1 MEQPWETVTG
11 PGTLEDMV
19 EDARAAGF
27 DIRKRTVTD
36 WIARGLLDRPRRRG
50 AGRGSCPGLH
60 SENQR
65 KLFLLLLTKREEMP
79 KLSALALI
87 PLTIWLWWGDEW
99 VPRRQALKALMTWL
113 GDGARS
119 KEVCHEA
126 ARGLL
131 QQLDHPMASDTT
143 RTRLLRTFADIS
155 YRGGMNET
163 SRAELET
170 AVQAVFEPPSVFRI
184 TGMARAV
191 GPHTLPLTIEAV
203 LGRASALSAA
213 VQTLRGDHVTEEL
226 LGRAK
231 ALYQQSKQ
239 EYAEIRP
246 ALAAHTDGPL
256 SGLFS
261 ERTVEEEV
269 NSVGND
275 LVFSIGLLLT
285 SPRAV
290 TELARTL

>member
-27 DIRKRTVTD
+27 DIQKRTVTD
-36 WIARGLLDRPRRRG
+36 WIARGLLDRPCRRG
-50 AGRGSCPGLH
+50 AGRGSRPGRH
-60 SENQR
+60 SKNQR
-65 KLFLLLLTKREEMP
+65 KLFLLLLTKREETP
-79 KLSALALI
+79 KLPALALI
-87 PLTIWLWWGDEW
+87 PLTIWLWWGDDW
-99 VPRRQALKALMTWL
+99 VPRRQALKALMTWF

-131 QQLDHPMASDTT
+131 QQLDHPMASGTA
-143 RTRLLRTFADIS
+143 RSRLLRTFADIS
-155 YRGGMNET
+155 YRGGMNDT
-163 SRAELET
+163 VRTELET
-170 AVQAVFEPPSVFRI
+170 AVRAVFEPPSVFRI

-203 LGRASALSAA
+203 LGRASALASA
-213 VQTLRGDHVTEEL
+213 VQALRGNHVTEEL

-231 ALYQQSKQ
+231 ALYQQSKR
-239 EYAEIRP
+239 EYAELRP
-246 ALAAHTDGPL
+246 VLAAHTDGPL

-275 LVFSIGLLLT
+275 LVLSIGLLLT
-285 SPRAV
+285 SPRAQA
-290 TELARTL
+290 EFASAL

>member
-1 MEQPWETVTG
+1 MKQPWETVTG
-11 PGTLEDMV
+11 PGTLDDMI
-19 EDARAAGF
+19 EDAHAAGF
-27 DIRKRTVTD
+27 DIQKRTATD

-50 AGRGSCPGLH
+50 AGRGSSPGLH

-79 KLSALALI
+79 KLPALAVI

-99 VPRRQALKALMTWL
+99 VPRRQALKALTTWF

-119 KEVCHEA
+119 KEVCQEA

-131 QQLDHPMASDTT
+131 QQLDHPMASDTA
-143 RTRLLRTFADIS
+143 RTRLLRTFTEIS
-155 YRGGMNET
+155 YRGSMSDT
-163 SRAELET
+163 ARAELET
-170 AVQAVFEPPSVFRI
+170 AVRDVFEPPSVFKT
-184 TGMARAV
+184 TGMVRAV

-203 LGRASALSAA
+203 LGRASALAAA
-213 VQTLRGDHVTEEL
+213 VQTLRGKHVTEEL

-231 ALYQQSKQ
+231 ALYQQSKR
-239 EYAEIRP
+239 EYAELRP
-246 ALAAHTDGPL
+246 ALAAHTSGLL
-256 SGLFS
+256 SGIFS

-275 LVFSIGLLLT
+275 LVLGIGLLLT
-285 SPRAV
+285 SPRAQA
-290 TELARTL
+290 EFARAL

>member
-1 MEQPWETVTG
+1 
-11 PGTLEDMV
+11 MV

-27 DIRKRTVTD
+27 DIQKRTVTD

-50 AGRGSCPGLH
+50 AGRGSRPGLH

-65 KLFLLLLTKREEMP
+65 KLFLLLLTKREESP
-79 KLSALALI
+79 KLPALALI

-99 VPRRQALKALMTWL
+99 VPRRQGLKALITWF

-131 QQLDHPMASDTT
+131 QQLDHPMASDTA
-143 RTRLLRTFADIS
+143 RSRLLRTFADIS
-155 YRGGMNET
+155 YRGGMNDT
-163 SRAELET
+163 VRTELET
-170 AVQAVFEPPSVFRI
+170 AVRAVFEPPSVFRI

-191 GPHTLPLTIEAV
+191 GLHTLPLTIEAV
-203 LGRASALSAA
+203 LGRASALAAA
-213 VQTLRGDHVTEEL
+213 VQTLRGNHVTEEL

-231 ALYQQSKQ
+231 ALYQQSKR
-239 EYAEIRP
+239 EYAELRP
-246 ALAAHTDGPL
+246 ALAAHTGDSL
-256 SGLFS
+256 SRLFS

-275 LVFSIGLLLT
+275 LVLSIGLLMT
-285 SPRAV
+285 GPRAQA
-290 TELARTL
+290 EFARPL